1 MVIKVWLVADNIDES
16 SGGPPRS
23 ISGLAEGLSM
33 IDGIEVT
40 VIASASKRPIKI
52 SAVTVVN
59 QIFIEDR
66 SRLGKFLG
74 FSHVNFLF
82 GVKSDRRPDIVHVNS
97 LWPQTLIWYFI
108 FSVFHRIPIVLSPRG
123 TLSDWALG
131 YKAWKKKLGMTFY
144 RIFLFRK
151 IKLFVASSN
160 FERSD
165 ILKNIKSPNVAI
177 VPNPLRID
185 AAQVRKLRKKKERS
199 PVNVMLFLGRI
210 NRIKRVDHLVDCFIK
225 ANPKDWKLVIAGPDE
240 QGSINTIMD
249 SVTQSDLRS
258 KIVYVGSVAENSE
271 DKLTLFANADV
282 VVLPSYSENFG
293 IVIAEALAC
302 GIPVVATKGTPWES
316 IITNNCGWYID
327 DTQEALISTIK
338 EIENTSKADLTSMG
352 KRGERAVFEFQSYA
366 VAKVMAENYQK
377 ILEI

>member
-1 MVIKVWLVADNIDES
+1 MKIWLVADNIDES

-33 IDGIEVT
+33 IDGFDVT
-40 VIASASKRPIKI
+40 VIASASNRPIKI
-52 SAVTVVN
+52 DSVRVVN
-59 QIFIEDR
+59 KVFLEDR
-66 SRLGKFLG
+66 GRLRKFLG
-74 FSHVNFLF
+74 ISYIKFLL
-82 GVKSDRRPDIVHVNS
+82 GVQPACRPDIVHVNS
-97 LWPQTLIWYFI
+97 LWPQALIWYYI
-108 FSVFHRIPIVLSPRG
+108 FSLVHGIPIVLSPRG

-131 YKAWKKKLGMTFY
+131 YKAWKKNLGMTFY

-151 IKLFVASSN
+151 VKLFVASSN
-160 FERSD
+160 LERSD
-165 ILKNIKSPNVAI
+165 ILKNIKAPNVEI

-185 AAQVRKLRKKKERS
+185 AAYVRKLKIDKERS
-199 PVNVMLFLGRI
+199 PGNVMLFLGRI
-210 NRIKRVDHLVDCFIK
+210 NPIKRVDHLVDCFIK
-225 ANPKDWKLVIAGPDE
+225 ANPKDWKLIIAGPDE

-249 SVTQSDLRS
+249 SVTQSGLRS
-258 KIVYVGSVAENSE
+258 KIFYVGSVAENSE

-293 IVIAEALAC
+293 VVIAESLAC

-327 DTQEALISTIK
+327 DTQEAMISTIK
-338 EIENTSKADLTSMG
+338 EIKNTSKADLISMG
-352 KRGERAVFEFQSYA
+352 KRGEHAVFEFQSYA
-366 VAKVMAENYQK
+366 VAKVMAENYER